1 MRDSP
6 GRKRVSQHPNTL
18 AFIRLWAAK
27 SQDCSRVFLM
37 ARLWHYRDTVQH
49 DEPSRP
55 AILAQGKFFS
65 RAGLKFFLKAMRL
78 ADVELP
84 LDLNQRLVLKHR
96 LQVLQ
101 ETHTT
106 ALVLREEQ
114 ADAVLDLATYSGL
127 HALVEITVKPEDL
140 LESAR
145 VRA

>member
-1 MRDSP
+1 M
-6 GRKRVSQHPNTL
+6 GRQKPRLFEGFSDGTAL
-18 AFIRLWAAK
+18 AL
-27 SQDCSRVFLM
+27 
-37 ARLWHYRDTVQH
+37 ARTVLQ

-65 RAGLKFFLKAMRL
+65 RAGHKFFLKAMRL
-78 ADVELP
+78 ADVEPP

-127 HALVEITVKPEDL
+127 HALV
-140 LESAR
+140 
-145 VRA
+145 